1 LTGPPDNPYRPL
13 SPDFGELA
21 SRSRNDLLSELF
33 RDPLDPGYA
42 DAAQRRAQRSEA
54 GQPPAPRWRY
64 GTRAVSLVTL
74 AVVGLLLAVAYR
86 QVVAEE
92 PTRAQVRADLEAQIH
107 DRQDEAEAL
116 GQRADELRDEVA
128 ELRDQQLADPA
139 EVQRLREL
147 EATTGLGRVRG
158 DGVVVRVDDGPPG
171 VDPKTGEPVVDP
183 LARILDRDLQQIANA
198 LWGAGAEAIAIN
210 DRRLTAT
217 STIRSASGAILV
229 DRQPL
234 AGPYEIAAVGPDE
247 LRDRFAG
254 SETGQLLR
262 QLVDD
267 YGITFEVRDADDLTL
282 PAAAAS
288 PLYHATVP

>member
-1 LTGPPDNPYRPL
+1 VTAPPDPQPDNPYRL
-13 SPDFGELA
+13 SPDF
-21 SRSRNDLLSELF
+21 LSDLF
-33 RDPLDPGYA
+33 RDPLDPGYG

-54 GQPPAPRWRY
+54 GETPPRRWRY
-64 GTRAVSLVTL
+64 GTRAVALVTL
-74 AVVGLLLAVAYR
+74 AAVGLLLAVAYR

-92 PTRAQVRADLEAQIH
+92 PTRAQVRADLETQIH
-107 DRQDEAEAL
+107 ERQDDAEVL
-116 GQRADELRDEVA
+116 EQRADELRDEVA
-128 ELRDQQLADPA
+128 ELRDQQLGNPA

-158 DGVVVRVDDGPPG
+158 DGVLVRVDDGPPG

-198 LWGAGAEAIAIN
+198 LWAAGAEAVAIN

-234 AGPYEIAAVGPDE
+234 AGPYEVTAVGPDE

-254 SETGQLLR
+254 SPTGQLLR

-267 YGITFEVRDADDLTL
+267 YGITYEVRDADDLTL
-282 PAAAAS
+282 PAAAAP